1 MKAMT
6 GAIKKKILAKAAN
19 LKLKDGS
26 NYLTQN
32 DGKKT
37 KKKVSKEDFMSTE
50 VDIAHLDSLA
60 GQPV

>member
-1 MKAMT
+1 MKSMRDS
-6 GAIKKKILAKAAN
+6 IKKKILTKTAN
-19 LKLKDGS
+19 LKLKDAS
-26 NYLTQN
+26 IYMTQN